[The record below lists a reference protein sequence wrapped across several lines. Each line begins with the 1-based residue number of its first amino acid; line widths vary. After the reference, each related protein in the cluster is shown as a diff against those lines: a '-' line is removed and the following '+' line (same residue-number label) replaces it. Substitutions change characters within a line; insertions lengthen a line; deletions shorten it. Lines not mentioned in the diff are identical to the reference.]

1 MVLGT
6 LAEAGPTLEVVLV
19 GYPWA
24 ASVVGSLA
32 VARHLESLALSLG
45 VAYRGVAWH
54 ACLVA
59 DHGLTFLETS
69 LEACLGDH

>member
-1 MVLGT
+1 MVWGT

-19 GYPWA
+19 GYPR

-32 VARHLESLALSLG
+32 VAQHLESLAVNLG

-59 DHGLTFLETS
+59 DHGLTFLEAS